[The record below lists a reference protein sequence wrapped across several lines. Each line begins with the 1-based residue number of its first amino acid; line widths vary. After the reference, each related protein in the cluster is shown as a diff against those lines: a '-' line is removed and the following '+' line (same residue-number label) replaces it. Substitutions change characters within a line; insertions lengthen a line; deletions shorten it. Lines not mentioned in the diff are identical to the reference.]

1 MFTLLIYLCES
12 SVELLKLLKL
22 QRSSFLCSVFCFQS
36 QNLSFTLPH
45 LSINFQASITVISFI
60 HLFELTFTTQASE
73 LIFSLSTSINFE
85 ASIIRFNNLF
95 GSIIITI
102 PTTQVVVTIDTNPST
117 PSRQIHLFQSKNWT
131 ISFNHHHTNDTSRCH
146 HWCQPDDTI
155 ETDSLVP
162 IKKIWTI
169 SFNNSITSYSKPS
182 LSSLI
187 LTTQAQ
193 GSRIATF
200 DNISFSHIQHHQ
212 H

>member
-1 MFTLLIYLCES
+1 MLLRIMFTLLIYLCES

-117 PSRQIHLFQSKNWT
+117 PSRQIHLLFQSKKL
-131 ISFNHHHTNDTSRCH
+131 NHQLQSSPYQRH
-146 HWCQPDDTI
+146 
-155 ETDSLVP
+155 
-162 IKKIWTI
+162 K
-169 SFNNSITSYSKPS
+169 S
-182 LSSLI
+182 LSPLMP
-187 LTTQAQ
+187 T
-193 GSRIATF
+193 RR
-200 DNISFSHIQHHQ
+200 HHRDRFTCSNQ
-212 H
+212 KNLNHQLQ

>member
-1 MFTLLIYLCES
+1 MLLRIMFTLLIYLCES

-117 PSRQIHLFQSKNWT
+117 PSRQIHLSQSKKL
-131 ISFNHHHTNDTSRCH
+131 NHQLRH
-146 HWCQPDDTI
+146 
-155 ETDSLVP
+155 
-162 IKKIWTI
+162 K
-169 SFNNSITSYSKPS
+169 S
-182 LSSLI
+182 LSPLI
-187 LTTQAQ
+187 PTRRHHRDRFT
-193 GSRIATF
+193 RIATF
-200 DNISFSHIQHHQ
+200 DNISFSHI
-212 H
+212 